1 MLFSALRRVAGF
13 SPCHWSLDIPPKPHQ
28 VGPASW
34 PVGNVEP
41 AFQPATPTFLSAL
54 SAANPK
60 PSRAA
65 LIQRVLSPLFAFS
78 LRLRASALKSFVY
91 DRQTSHPCRR
101 IPAHCSRGGRFS
113 GQIGRASCRE

>member
-1 MLFSALRRVAGF
+1 MLKRIISAGRCF
-13 SPCHWSLDIPPKPHQ
+13 SPRSAVLAGRFHFPRPPGVGAFFPPCRGIGDTPPKPHR

-91 DRQTSHPCRR
+91 E
-101 IPAHCSRGGRFS
+101 
-113 GQIGRASCRE
+113 IG